1 MRQAQLA
8 ASLTNDAILYA
19 FAASLAFLGAVI
31 LLDPMLRKSGI
42 GKSLIMLDIGLA
54 ALYIPSVLHRFAG
67 LQITQIGFAWYFLAT
82 VVTVGTAVWWRTL
95 IMVTTQLRAA
105 RQARALQRQSAPG
118 DTSLAP
124 PGTDAASP

>member
-31 LLDPMLRKSGI
+31 LLDPMLRNSGI
-42 GKSLIMLDIGLA
+42 GKSLIMLDTGLA

-82 VVTVGTAVWWRTL
+82 VATVGTAVWWRTL

-118 DTSLAP
+118 D
-124 PGTDAASP
+124 